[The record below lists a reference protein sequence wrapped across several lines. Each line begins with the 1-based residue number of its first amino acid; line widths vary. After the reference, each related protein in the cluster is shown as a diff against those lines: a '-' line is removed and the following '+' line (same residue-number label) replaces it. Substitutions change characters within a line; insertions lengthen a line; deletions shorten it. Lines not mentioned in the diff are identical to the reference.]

1 MPGIKK
7 TASLLAPAIYIFSV
21 IILFQFFTV
30 QIVLGFYGKPAKAE
44 AVPTNTVRTNQAT
57 VAKPQT
63 VTQAKTSL
71 PVRLKIPR
79 LKVNTVIRSVGL
91 TPTGA
96 MGIPKVPSETSWYM
110 YGPKPGEIGSAV
122 IAGHVNWYSGAKG
135 IFERINTLKP
145 GDIITVQDDK
155 GIITSFAVSKIRTIG
170 EKADATSVFRSYDG
184 KAHLNLVTCSGI
196 WNKKTRSYSKR
207 FVVFAEKINK

>member
-1 MPGIKK
+1 M
-7 TASLLAPAIYIFSV
+7 
-21 IILFQFFTV
+21 
-30 QIVLGFYGKPAKAE
+30 
-44 AVPTNTVRTNQAT
+44 
-57 VAKPQT
+57 
-63 VTQAKTSL
+63 
-71 PVRLKIPR
+71 RLKIPN
-79 LKVNTVIRSVGL
+79 LKISTPIRSVGL
-91 TPTGA
+91 TSTGA
-96 MGIPKVPSETSWYM
+96 MGIPKLPSETAWYM

-135 IFERINTLKP
+135 VFERINTLKP

-155 GIITSFAVSKIRTIG
+155 GLITSFAVSTTRSIG
-170 EKADATSVFRSYDG
+170 EKEDATSVFRSYDG